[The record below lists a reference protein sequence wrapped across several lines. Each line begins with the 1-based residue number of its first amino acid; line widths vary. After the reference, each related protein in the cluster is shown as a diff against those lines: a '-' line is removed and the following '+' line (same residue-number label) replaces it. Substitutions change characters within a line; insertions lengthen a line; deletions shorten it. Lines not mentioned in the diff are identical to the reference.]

1 MDQGMWA
8 TWYDLTDDARASY
21 LDWAHSTYLPFLQQL
36 PGYAWVAHYRYEG
49 GGPKMERVK
58 ETVVS
63 HTHEAVGEGTQYL
76 LLVGAASAHTFFK
89 PAISEIEWPAEFAHM
104 LARRQ
109 GVRTVI
115 FTEEARVNGP
125 AAAKAAPG
133 STPGPAIQMG
143 TFRLRSVDDEFEI
156 GRWYAQFR
164 LPYMAQ
170 MPGCIATRKLLGV
183 AGWAKHGVLY
193 EFESMEMRL
202 KHFEEPHESLCL
214 DSKHWSSRVV
224 RTTVHAP
231 GSPTIGTRIWPP
243 VQ

>member
-1 MDQGMWA
+1 MDHGIWA
-8 TWYDLTDDARASY
+8 TWYDLAEEARDSY
-21 LDWAHSTYLPFLQQL
+21 LDWAHSTYLPFLRQL

-49 GGPKMERVK
+49 GGPQMKRVK

-76 LLVGAASAHTFFK
+76 LLVGAACAHTFFK

-104 LARRQ
+104 LAHRH

-125 AAAKAAPG
+125 AAAKASPG

-143 TFRLRSVDDEFEI
+143 TFRMRSVDDEFEI

-170 MPGCIATRKLLGV
+170 MPGCIATRKLAGV

-214 DSKHWSSRVV
+214 DGKHWSSRVV

-231 GSPTIGTRIWPP
+231 GSPTIAVRIWPP